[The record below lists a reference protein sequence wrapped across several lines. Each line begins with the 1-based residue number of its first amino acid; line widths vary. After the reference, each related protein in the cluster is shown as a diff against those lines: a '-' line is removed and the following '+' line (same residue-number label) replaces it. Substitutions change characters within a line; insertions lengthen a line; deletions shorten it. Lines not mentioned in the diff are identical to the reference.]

1 MGLWCAWPQ
10 ASVGVATFATFL
22 ISAILHELLFSVAF
36 KTFKAWFFLGM
47 LMQIPLIFISR
58 FFKGKRRGN
67 FLVWLSLFASQPLLE
82 VCSNLNHG
90 AWRWWVRLVEAAD
103 VMTDGCRY
111 CTSELGTKPMT
122 TSSVCPRKKACSTTT
137 LTALAQPVLVRD
149 ALRYQAYMTLLQRP
163 WQQQV
168 CVQLE
173 VVFRPVLL
181 LLVVQNIKAAF
192 FKQPSHVLVVSGDN
206 SMS

>member
-1 MGLWCAWPQ
+1 VGLWYAWPQ

-82 VCSNLNHG
+82 VCSILYHG

-103 VMTDGCRY
+103 GMTDGCRY

-149 ALRYQAYMTLLQRP
+149 ALRYQAYDIATAALAAASMCAARSCLQAS
-163 WQQQV
+163 
-168 CVQLE
+168 L
-173 VVFRPVLL
+173 
-181 LLVVQNIKAAF
+181 AASRRTEHQSRF
-192 FKQPSHVLVVSGDN
+192 LQTAIACTRRFW
-206 SMS
+206 

>member
-103 VMTDGCRY
+103 DMTDGCRY

-149 ALRYQAYMTLLQRP
+149 ALRYQAYDIATAALAAASMCAARSCLQAS
-163 WQQQV
+163 
-168 CVQLE
+168 L
-173 VVFRPVLL
+173 
-181 LLVVQNIKAAF
+181 AASRRTEHQSRF
-192 FKQPSHVLVVSGDN
+192 LQTAIACTRRFW
-206 SMS
+206 

>member
-149 ALRYQAYMTLLQRP
+149 ALRYQAYDIATAALAAASMCAARSCLQAS
-163 WQQQV
+163 
-168 CVQLE
+168 L
-173 VVFRPVLL
+173 
-181 LLVVQNIKAAF
+181 AASRRTEHQSRF
-192 FKQPSHVLVVSGDN
+192 LQTAIACTRRFW
-206 SMS
+206 